1 MISEGGIIPGV
12 GVVAEE
18 AVGGESTS
26 GMFSLVVLLVAGVA
40 VVGVL
45 GLREEQREVITVAAL
60 AGESGVCPEER
71 ESAGGCGMVEGSSG
85 TPRDRIVARGACF
98 GESQGNMVDGC
109 SCRTFIVLLVAGV
122 AISREGTEES
132 LLTVPVACRA
142 IRLKMGSRER
152 EACLCMNQEAI
163 DLMEILLIVT
173 ALAIGTEG
181 SLMDILMAGY
191 AGAFGSELRLVEAQ
205 VFMAALAGE
214 AGMGRQKGEI
224 RHGGMVEGK
233 GSAQGF
239 PCVGSVAG
247 STVNT

>member
-60 AGESGVCPEER
+60 ACQLGMRSEER
-71 ESAGGCGMVEGSSG
+71 ESAGGCGMVEGG
-85 TPRDRIVARGACF
+85 IIPGVGVVARGTCF

>member
-1 MISEGGIIPGV
+1 VISEGGIIPGV

-60 AGESGVCPEER
+60 ACQLGMRSEER
-71 ESAGGCGMVEGSSG
+71 ESAGGCGMVEGG
-85 TPRDRIVARGACF
+85 IIPGVGVVARGTCF